1 MDITE
6 IMVRAAVDVAQ
17 KIDANAVISF
27 IPGVEVTEKGIEIIE
42 VKNLQLD
49 VLKDLTMSDILEVS
63 ERHTLDAIIQL
74 YLRRNYTAGKVVA
87 VFYHAIVVYDIEE
100 GANFI
105 NLKEYEDVV
114 SRDVLHEV
122 LSIALEIGRE
132 GREGRQIGTAFIIGC
147 DEEVLKRS
155 HQAVINPYHSQPE
168 DVRNVMDRSNRE
180 SIKEIA
186 QLDGIFIISS
196 EGRIIAAGRYV
207 DTNSR
212 PIQID
217 SGLGGRH
224 RAAAAIT
231 QDLPVVGVTVSESGG
246 IVRIF
251 RDGVCKITIGSEVN
265 LK

>member
-6 IMVRAAVDVAQ
+6 YMVGAAVDVAK
-17 KIDANAVISF
+17 KIDARAVISF
-27 IPGVEVTEKGIEIIE
+27 IPGVKMEEKGVEIIE

-63 ERHTLDAIIQL
+63 ERHTLDAIVQL
-74 YLRRNYTAGKVVA
+74 YLRRNYTTGKVVA
-87 VFYHAIVVYDIEE
+87 LFKHAIVVYDIEE

-105 NLKEYEDVV
+105 NLREYEDIVP
-114 SRDVLHEV
+114 RDVLHEV

-147 DEEVLKRS
+147 EDEVLKRS
-155 HQAVINPYHSQPE
+155 HQAVINPYHGQPE
-168 DVRNVMDRSNRE
+168 DVRDIMERSNRE
-180 SIKEIA
+180 SIKEIS
-186 QLDGIFIISS
+186 QLDGIFIISG
-196 EGRIIAAGRYV
+196 EGRIIAAGRYI

-212 PIQID
+212 PILIE

-224 RAAAAIT
+224 RAAAAVT

-246 IVRIF
+246 IVRVF

>member
-1 MDITE
+1 MT
-6 IMVRAAVDVAQ
+6 RAAVDVAKQ
-17 KIDANAVISF
+17 IGAKAVISF
-27 IPGVEVTEKGIEIIE
+27 IPRIGVEEEGIEIIE

-74 YLRRNYTAGKVVA
+74 YLRRNYTTGKVVA
-87 VFYHAIVVYDIEE
+87 LFNHAIVIYDIEE

-105 NLKEYEDVV
+105 NLREYEDIVP
-114 SRDVLHEV
+114 RDVLHEV

-147 DEEVLKRS
+147 EEEVLKRS
-155 HQAVINPYHSQPE
+155 HQAVINPYHGQPD
-168 DVRNVMDRSNRE
+168 DVRNVLDHSNRE
-180 SIKEIA
+180 SIKEIS
-186 QLDGIFIISS
+186 QLDGIFIITS
-196 EGRIIAAGRYV
+196 EGRIVAAGRYV

-212 PIQID
+212 PIQIE

-224 RAAAAIT
+224 RAAAAVT
-231 QDLPVVGVTVSESGG
+231 QDLPVVGITVSESGG